1 MRLGNVVLS
10 ELDKLRTLPI
20 TVLTMAG
27 TITVAAVIGAAQ
39 RRAAAPVDVVPY
51 VQAGFLLLG
60 ILPVGNEYTGRQFRT
75 SLIAVPARGLLAV
88 GKTAAAVVALMLT
101 AVAAAAVQYALDTEA
116 EGIGRYVGM
125 TAYLMVIGLLAY
137 AIALLVRHLVP
148 ALVGALCLVLIL
160 SPLLAGLTE
169 HARWLPDRAA
179 AELYQPTDAAL
190 TGPLVAAAWIAVI
203 GAVAIRRFHRSDG

>member
-20 TVLTMAG
+20 TLLTVAG
-27 TITVAAVIGAAQ
+27 TLAVGATIAAAQ
-39 RRAAAPVDVVPY
+39 RNADLPVDVVPY
-51 VQAGFLLLG
+51 AQAGFVLLG
-60 ILPVGNEYTGRQFRT
+60 ILPVGHEYAGRQSRT
-75 SLIAVPARGLLAV
+75 SLAAVPARGILIT
-88 GKTAAAVVALMLT
+88 GKTAAAVVVLTLT
-101 AVAAAAVQYALDTEA
+101 AIIVAAMQGGGRPAGAA
-116 EGIGRYVGM
+116 
-125 TAYLMVIGLLAY
+125 AYLTIIGLLAH

-148 ALVGALCLVLIL
+148 ALVLVLCLVLIV
-160 SPLLAGLTE
+160 SPLLAGFTE

-190 TGPLVAAAWIAVI
+190 TGPLIAAVWIAAI